1 MNDPRAQHELYD
13 DEIDL
18 KELFQALWKGKLTI
32 IAAGFITTVLAVIVA
47 LALPNIYRSEAV
59 VSPVGQEAGGL
70 SGLAAKY
77 GGLASLAGISLP
89 SGDSNK
95 AVIAIEVLR
104 SRDFLQQ
111 FISRHDNVL
120 RDLMAVDGWSLD
132 SNELSFDSDDYDAE
146 KKQWVRDVNPP
157 FKPEPSLQEAHEEF
171 VELLSINTDKD
182 SGLITIGIDHY
193 SPYVAQQWVTWVVND
208 INQITRDQDVE
219 QAEKSI
225 AYLKEQ
231 INETAVADLQAG
243 FFEMIQDQIQTIML
257 AKATPEYLFKTID
270 PALVPEEK
278 IKPKRALIVALGAV
292 LGGLLGIVLVLV
304 RHYSNKDA

>member
-59 VSPVGQEAGGL
+59 VSPVSQEAGGL

-95 AVIAIEVLR
+95 AVIAVEVLR

-146 KKQWVRDVNPP
+146 KNNGSGMSIRLSSQNLPCKRRM
-157 FKPEPSLQEAHEEF
+157 KSLWSYYQ
-171 VELLSINTDKD
+171 LTPIK
-182 SGLITIGIDHY
+182 
-193 SPYVAQQWVTWVVND
+193 
-208 INQITRDQDVE
+208 TRV
-219 QAEKSI
+219 
-225 AYLKEQ
+225 
-231 INETAVADLQAG
+231 
-243 FFEMIQDQIQTIML
+243 
-257 AKATPEYLFKTID
+257 
-270 PALVPEEK
+270 
-278 IKPKRALIVALGAV
+278 
-292 LGGLLGIVLVLV
+292 
-304 RHYSNKDA
+304 